1 MKALVLISGGF
12 DSPVAGDLMKK
23 QGIDIIGVHF
33 SSEPITD
40 VREAEKAEK
49 LAKMIGCSKF
59 IVVPFGQLQAEV
71 VKKCEHRLYYV
82 LTKRLM
88 MKIAE
93 QIAAK
98 EGCKYLV
105 TGENL
110 GQVGS
115 QTMENLYA
123 ITKAVKMQI
132 LRPLLTYDKQEIINF
147 AKKIGTF
154 ETSCGPELCSLLGP
168 KHPATHS
175 NFNAVVSEESKLELD
190 RWIKDSVDNVRVV
203 SL

>member
-12 DSPVAGDLMKK
+12 DSPVSGYLVKK

-40 VREAEKAEK
+40 KREAEKAEK
-49 LAKMIGCSKF
+49 LAKMVGCQKF
-59 IVVPFGQLQAEV
+59 IVVPFGQLQAEI
-71 VKKCEHRLYYV
+71 VKKCQHKLYYV

-93 QIAAK
+93 QIAKK
-98 EGCKYLV
+98 EDCKYLV

-115 QTMENLYA
+115 QTLENLYS
-123 ITKAVKMQI
+123 ITKAVKIEI
-132 LRPLLTYDKQEIINF
+132 LRPLITYDKQEIINL
-147 AKKIGTF
+147 AKTIGTY
-154 ETSCGPELCSLLGP
+154 ETSCGPEICSLLGP
-168 KHPATHS
+168 EHPETK
-175 NFNAVVSEESKLELD
+175 SKLKYVQYEEEKIDLD
-190 RWIKDSVDNVRVV
+190 KWITESLNSLKVV
-203 SL
+203 VL